1 MEENQIQKLEWSALE
16 YEEKEQTIDWF
27 WALGIIIIASAVT
40 SIIFENYFFAILIVL
55 GGILLAVFTI
65 KKPEMVSYELNDKG
79 LKIKN
84 RLFPYENIKSFWVQI
99 GSQKENENNN
109 SLLFIKS
116 ERLFMP
122 VITIPIED
130 KLAYN
135 IREIMLSYNISE
147 EEMKEHPGIKILETL
162 GF

>member
-1 MEENQIQKLEWSALE
+1 
-16 YEEKEQTIDWF
+16 
-27 WALGIIIIASAVT
+27 
-40 SIIFENYFFAILIVL
+40 
-55 GGILLAVFTI
+55 
-65 KKPEMVSYELNDKG
+65 
-79 LKIKN
+79 
-84 RLFPYENIKSFWVQI
+84 
-99 GSQKENENNN
+99 
-109 SLLFIKS
+109 
-116 ERLFMP
+116 MP